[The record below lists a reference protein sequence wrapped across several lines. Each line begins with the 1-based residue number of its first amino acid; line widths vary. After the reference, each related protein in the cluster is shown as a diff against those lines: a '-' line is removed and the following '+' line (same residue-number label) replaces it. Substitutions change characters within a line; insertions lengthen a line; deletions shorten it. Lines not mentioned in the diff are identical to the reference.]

1 MTTASNLFENYPLN
15 AAFFDEVF
23 QPDGRVYPHYE
34 DVHRQFSM
42 LSSADFER
50 LNEYAKL
57 SFLNQGITYAVY
69 SDGHKGAEQIFPFD
83 LFPRIIP
90 ASDWIRLEKG
100 LIQRNVALNEFI
112 KDIYGSCKILKDK
125 VVPSALIFSSPHFS
139 EEMKSI
145 RPQKDIYC
153 HISGTDLIR
162 HSDGEYYVLED
173 NLRSPSGV
181 SYVLSN
187 RDAMKRTLS
196 NAFRWANV
204 GSVNEYPAEL
214 LSMIQSVAP
223 NTDESPTCAL
233 LTPGTYNSAYYEHSF
248 LAQTMGIELV
258 EGRDLF
264 VENNYVYMRTIQGP
278 KRVDVL
284 YRRIDDAFLDPLVFR
299 PDSMLGVAG
308 IMGAYRAGNITIVN
322 APGTGV
328 ADDKAVCSYVPAM
341 IKYYLGEEPIIP
353 NVPTYLCERE
363 TDLKYVLEFTRD
375 LVIKPV
381 DMSGGYGV
389 TVCDRLSKAELEE
402 IKLKVQ
408 SDPRNY
414 IAQPRM
420 SLSVHSTYIENKGEF
435 EPRHIDLRTFTLMGK
450 DRQYV
455 LPGGLSR
462 VALKEGSLI
471 VNSSQ
476 GGGSKDTW
484 VLV

>member
-1 MTTASNLFENYPLN
+1 MSTSSTLFQNYPLH
-15 AAFFDEVF
+15 ATFFDEVF
-23 QPDGRVYPHYE
+23 RHDGQVYSHYE
-34 DVHRQFSM
+34 DIHRQFSR

-50 LNEYAKL
+50 LNEYAKM

-83 LFPRIIP
+83 LFPRVIP
-90 ASDWIRLEKG
+90 AEDWARLEKG
-100 LIQRNVALNEFI
+100 LIQRNLALNLFI
-112 KDIYGSCKILKDK
+112 KDVYGKQKILKDQK
-125 VVPSALIFSSPHFS
+125 VPSALIFSSPHFC

-145 RPQKDIYC
+145 KPQENIYT
-153 HISGTDLIR
+153 HICGTDLIR
-162 HSDGEYYVLED
+162 HSDGNYYVLED

-196 NAFRWANV
+196 NAFRWA
-204 GSVNEYPAEL
+204 SVSSVSEYPAEL
-214 LSMIQSVAP
+214 LASLQSVAP
-223 NTDESPTCAL
+223 PTDDRPTCVL

-258 EGRDLF
+258 EGHDLF
-264 VENNYVYMRTIQGP
+264 VENNYVYMRTIHGP

-299 PDSMLGVAG
+299 PESMLGVAG
-308 IMGAYRAGNITIVN
+308 VMNAYRAGNITIVN

-328 ADDKAVCSYVPAM
+328 ADDKAVCSYVPDM
-341 IKYYLGEEPIIP
+341 IRYYLDEEPIIP
-353 NVPTYLCERE
+353 NVPTYLCERAE
-363 TDLKYVLEFTRD
+363 DLQYVLEHMPE

-389 TVCDRLSKAELEE
+389 TICDRLSKAELEE
-402 IKLKVQ
+402 VKQKIQ
-408 SDPRNY
+408 ADPRNY

-420 SLSVHSTYIENKGEF
+420 SLSVHSTYIENKGVF

-484 VLV
+484 VIV

>member
-1 MTTASNLFENYPLN
+1 MTKTSNLFQNYPIN
-15 AAFFDEVF
+15 EAFFDEVF
-23 QPDGRVYPHYE
+23 RHDGRVYPHYE
-34 DVHRQFSM
+34 DIHRQFSR
-42 LSSADFER
+42 LTSADFER

-90 ASDWIRLEKG
+90 AADWERLEKG
-100 LIQRNVALNEFI
+100 LIQRNLALNIFI
-112 KDIYGSCKILKDK
+112 KDIYGDRKILKDK
-125 VVPSALIFSSPHFS
+125 KVPSALIFSSPHFT
-139 EEMKSI
+139 EEMKSTKPI
-145 RPQKDIYC
+145 HDIYC
-153 HISGTDLIR
+153 HICGTDLIR
-162 HSDGEYYVLED
+162 HSDGNYYVLED

-196 NAFRWANV
+196 NAFRWSSV
-204 GSVNEYPAEL
+204 RSVNEYPAEL
-214 LSMIQSVAP
+214 LATLQSVAP
-223 NTDESPTCAL
+223 NTQERPTVAL

-264 VENNYVYMRTIQGP
+264 VENNYVYMRTIHGP
-278 KRVDVL
+278 KRIDVL
-284 YRRIDDAFLDPLVFR
+284 YRRIDDAFLDPMVFR
-299 PDSMLGVAG
+299 PESMLGVAG

-328 ADDKAVCSYVPAM
+328 ADDKAVCSYVPDM
-341 IKYYLGEEPIIP
+341 IRYYLGEEPIIP

-363 TDLKYVLEFTRD
+363 EDLKYVLEHIQD

-389 TVCDRLSKAELEE
+389 MICDRLSKAELEE
-402 IKLKVQ
+402 VKQNIQ
-408 SDPRNY
+408 ADPRNY

-484 VLV
+484 VSV